1 MGLLVAI
8 VLAALLLSTLALLGS
23 ATWELLHQ
31 LRVRARWAVPALLSV
46 GHLAG
51 DGDLVIL
58 GVGLGAARLL
68 DLTFTRPA

>member
-8 VLAALLLSTLALLGS
+8 ILAALLLSTLALLAS

-31 LRVRARWAVPALLSV
+31 LRLRARWTVPALLAV
-46 GHLAG
+46 GHVAG
-51 DGDLVIL
+51 HGDLVVL
-58 GVGLGAARLL
+58 GVLLGAARLL